1 MATRKKTE
9 AEKVGLGRDSDYTP
23 EMGLLVCDLIG
34 NGKSLREVAK
44 MDGMPSSQTILR
56 WVASFPV
63 FREQYTKAREELLEH
78 WADDILEISD
88 NGTNDYVATHDPDN
102 PGYRLNGEHY
112 QRSRLRVDSR
122 KWLLSKL
129 APRKYGD
136 TQTLK
141 VAGSLDTSP
150 QSVDEIKAKA
160 ALFGI
165 SEADLFGL

>member
-1 MATRKKTE
+1 MATRKKTDGTT
-9 AEKVGLGRDSDYTP
+9 KLGRPSKYTN
-23 EMGLLVCDLIG
+23 EIGLLICDLIRS
-34 NGKSLREVAK
+34 GKSLREVCK
-44 MDGMPSSQTILR
+44 LDGMPDRSTILR
-56 WVASFPV
+56 WAAEFPT
-63 FREQYTKAREELLEH
+63 FCAQYTKAREVLLDH